1 MLFKHH
7 CLRMIKGRSTG
18 KIKCKE
24 AVVIGKTLVYNRGV
38 QAGREFS
45 LPECILETDEFTLYK
60 DGKHMIKVQ
69 EYRGHIRNWE
79 ALCEELCIDKSLSRR
94 EREERILV
102 RAFET
107 WQFDMA
113 AHLYGMFA
121 FALWDE
127 EEKQLFCLRD
137 QFGTKP
143 FYYYETEDGQLLYGT
158 TIRGIMEQPGFVK
171 ELNEE
176 MLQIYLS
183 LTYVAGENTFF
194 RGLKKLLPGRYLIW
208 KDGVVT
214 VKRYWKPEF
223 HPDDSKSLEEWADE
237 IHTTLGEIMKEVK
250 TSDERVES
258 FLSGGVDSSYVLAMS
273 DADTADTCGYE
284 EERFDESV
292 LAVETARIL
301 ERKISRRVINPEEYF
316 NIVPYVMYNMEQPLG
331 DASAIVFALGCQATA
346 EHTKICYSGEGA
358 DEFFGGYNMYR
369 NAERYGENL
378 KNFYVGNTNIMKE
391 DEKKKILKKYDPDVL
406 PIEVAQSIYEEM
418 EGLDPLTKMSNIDI
432 QIWLEGDIYLNV
444 DKMSEAAGLEVR
456 MPLTDLRIFDI
467 ASRMPSKYKV
477 NEEQNKVAFRT
488 AAQKMLPEEIAFRK
502 KLGFI
507 VPIRIWMADDRYNQ
521 DVRAKFHS
529 EMAEKFFN
537 VEEINAIFDEY
548 VGGNSDNWRKVW
560 TIYTFLVWYEEYFV
574 KR

>member
-1 MLFKHH
+1 
-7 CLRMIKGRSTG
+7 
-18 KIKCKE
+18 
-24 AVVIGKTLVYNRGV
+24 
-38 QAGREFS
+38 
-45 LPECILETDEFTLYK
+45 
-60 DGKHMIKVQ
+60 MIKVQ

-79 ALCEELCIDKSLSRR
+79 ALCEEFCIDKSLSRR

-113 AHLYGMFA
+113 THLYGMFA

-537 VEEINAIFDEY
+537 VEEINTIFDEY